1 MAVKKDYSDMKRA
14 LLVID
19 MQRVYAPG
27 GAWQTPGFEKAAAN
41 ITKLC
46 PLFEHRLFTRHLPF
60 PDPPGRWQN
69 YNAAFAS
76 INADQEAALL
86 IPDLDRFEYLDFP
99 KYTYSALASGELKSF
114 LLTEDFAEILLTG
127 VQTEFCV
134 TATLLQ
140 AVDLGLPVTLVPD
153 ACAGDLPVFEAAL
166 IALVRR
172 MPCQV
177 QLKYTEELLHG

>member
-1 MAVKKDYSDMKRA
+1 MKRA
-14 LLVID
+14 LLAID

-27 GAWQTPGFEKAAAN
+27 GAWQTPGFERAAAN
-41 ITKLC
+41 IAALC

-60 PDPPGRWQN
+60 PDPPGRWQD

-76 INADQEAALL
+76 INEDREAALL
-86 IPDLDRFEYLDFP
+86 IPDLDRFEYLEFP
-99 KYTYSALASGELKSF
+99 KYTYSALASGKLKSY
-114 LLTEDFAEILLTG
+114 LLAEDFTEILITG

-153 ACAGDLPVFEAAL
+153 ACAGSLPLFGAAL
-166 IALVRR
+166 TALARR